1 MMSRFVKSRKMTEKD
16 LQRRGFRSVP
26 KHLRRFTVAEC
37 KHGEKEMIR
46 VNSEHMDILGVKS
59 GEEVWISKFSHI
71 GGKIAGKVA
80 EAYPEDED
88 QDIVRISR
96 DLLNKAKKEP
106 ASTIEIG
113 DKVRVLSRRFMD
125 FSLT

>member
-1 MMSRFVKSRKMTEKD
+1 
-16 LQRRGFRSVP
+16 
-26 KHLRRFTVAEC
+26 
-37 KHGEKEMIR
+37 MIR
-46 VNSEHMDILGVKS
+46 VNSEHMDILGVKD
-59 GEEVWISKFSHI
+59 GEEVWVSKFSHI
-71 GGKIAGKVA
+71 GGKLAGKVA
-80 EAYPEDED
+80 EAYPKDEG
-88 QDIVRISR
+88 QDIVRISS